1 MPFPPP
7 SAVPTPPLPQGPPVG
22 LTPRFARVPDEP
34 TGTPPR
40 LAGFW
45 IRLLSLLLDNLL
57 YGFVAVP
64 FVAAAIGLIIA
75 RNCYVID
82 DTYAC
87 YDEIQEPW
95 SVVVAVVLF
104 LLGLLVPLL
113 LYVWAMGRSGQPW
126 GARIVGIRVVRATDG
141 GPIGFGRALGR
152 TLFAQFI
159 SGSIFYLGYLWM
171 LWDPQKQTWQDKV
184 VGSYV
189 VYT

>member
-22 LTPRFARVPDEP
+22 LTPRIAPVADES
-34 TGTPPR
+34 GATPPR

-45 IRLLSLLLDNLL
+45 IRLLALVLDNLL
-57 YGFVAVP
+57 YGFVSVP
-64 FVAAAIGLIIA
+64 FVAAGLALFFA
-75 RNCYVID
+75 RNCYVVD
-82 DTYAC
+82 DMYGC

-95 SVVVAVVLF
+95 SAALAVILF
-104 LLGLLVPLL
+104 LLGLVVPLG

-126 GARIVGIRVVRATDG
+126 GARIVGIRVVRASDG
-141 GPIGFGRALGR
+141 GSLGIGRALGR